1 MSELSFDNLPNDS
14 PPTFSILVHNIWE
27 STSINIDNNN
37 NIPTLVQLLKVWLLH
52 PYILFQAVQGHG
64 MLYWIALAM
73 AFFSPAANRMEAALA
88 KNEHDKNTKVRVHSP
103 GILSLKQKHIK

>member
-64 MLYWIALAM
+64 MVYWAAFAM
-73 AFFSPAANRMEAALA
+73 AFLTLAANRMGEDLA
-88 KNEHDKNTKVRVHSP
+88 KNDHDNNPRPEFTLLVYCP
-103 GILSLKQKHIK
+103 